1 MSLEEEVVTGA
12 GTTSQTTGINPLGLG
27 GFNALTDFQGMQA
40 AGIGGAVGGAIDIVA
55 GFAAKADAKDELNKA
70 NENLDKILSNQPSLS
85 TPAEYYDA
93 VKNAYDQRLLQMR
106 TDDINRSLAT
116 TAGAAQQFGAR
127 GLGAI
132 LGAQA
137 QAQSQLRTEALTQ
150 QQLQTD
156 ALTNLATARERETQL
171 REARSTRDI
180 ELGFDQKALAEA
192 RLGQARTQIAQGFGS
207 LAGGIA
213 GGVIGFQGAQAVKA
227 MANVAKHGA
236 EVQKTPGKYSHE
248 ENEMYVVDADGKSVG
263 LALTGGEY
271 VIDPARAKRL
281 KQKSKDSSLQGMRV
295 LRKEV
300 VKMVNDFE
308 NAT

>member
-1 MSLEEEVVTGA
+1 MDEEDEVVTGA
-12 GTTSQTTGINPLGLG
+12 GTTSQTTAGNPLGLG

-40 AGIGGAVGGAIDIVA
+40 AGIGGAVGGAIDIIA
-55 GFAAKADAKDELNKA
+55 GFAAKKDAKDELNKA
-70 NENLDKILSNQPSLS
+70 NDNLDKILSNQPSLS

-180 ELGFDQKALAEA
+180 ELGYYQKALAEA

-213 GGVIGFQGAQAVKA
+213 GGLIGFQGAQAVKT
-227 MANVAKHGA
+227 MAGMKHGG

-281 KQKSKDSSLQGMRV
+281 KEKSQDSSLQGMRV

>member
-1 MSLEEEVVTGA
+1 MDEEDEVVTGA
-12 GTTSQTTGINPLGLG
+12 GITSQTTTGNPLGLG

-40 AGIGGAVGGAIDIVA
+40 AGIGGAVGGAIDIIA
-55 GFAAKADAKDELNKA
+55 GFAAKKDAKDELNKA
-70 NENLDKILSNQPSLS
+70 NDNLDKILSNQPSLS

-156 ALTNLATARERETQL
+156 ALTNLATAREREIQL

-180 ELGFDQKALAEA
+180 ELGYDQKALAEA

-213 GGVIGFQGAQAVKA
+213 GGLIGFQGAQAVKT
-227 MANVAKHGA
+227 MAGMKHGG

-281 KQKSKDSSLQGMRV
+281 KEKSQDSSLQGMRV

>member
-55 GFAAKADAKDELNKA
+55 GFAAKKDAKDELNKA

-156 ALTNLATARERETQL
+156 ALTNLATARELETQL

-180 ELGFDQKALAEA
+180 ELGYDQKALAEA

-213 GGVIGFQGAQAVKA
+213 GGVIGFQGAQAVKT
-227 MANVAKHGA
+227 MAGLQHGG
-236 EVQKTPGKYSHE
+236 EVQKTPGKYSPE
-248 ENEMYVVDADGKSVG
+248 ENEMYVVVADGKSVG

-295 LRKEV
+295 LRREV

>member
-1 MSLEEEVVTGA
+1 MDEEDEVVTGA
-12 GTTSQTTGINPLGLG
+12 GTTSQTTAGNPLGLG

-40 AGIGGAVGGAIDIVA
+40 AGIGGAVGGAIDIIA
-55 GFAAKADAKDELNKA
+55 GFAAKKDAKDELNKA
-70 NENLDKILSNQPSLS
+70 NDNLDKILSNQPSLS

-156 ALTNLATARERETQL
+156 ALTNLATAREREIQL

-180 ELGFDQKALAEA
+180 ELGYDEKALAEA

-213 GGVIGFQGAQAVKA
+213 GGIIGFQGAQAVKA
-227 MANVAKHGA
+227 MAGAKHGA
-236 EVQKTPGKYSHE
+236 KVQKTPGKYSHE

-281 KQKSKDSSLQGMRV
+281 KEKSQDSSLQGMRV

>member
-1 MSLEEEVVTGA
+1 MNEEDEVVTGA
-12 GTTSQTTGINPLGLG
+12 GTTSQTMAVNPFGLG

-55 GFAAKADAKDELNKA
+55 GFAAKKDAKDELNKA

-180 ELGFDQKALAEA
+180 ELGYDQKALAEA

-213 GGVIGFQGAQAVKA
+213 GGVIGFQGAQAVKT
-227 MANVAKHGA
+227 MAGLKHGG

>member
-1 MSLEEEVVTGA
+1 MDEEDEVVTGA
-12 GTTSQTTGINPLGLG
+12 GTTSQTMAVNPFGLG

-180 ELGFDQKALAEA
+180 ELGYDQKALAEA

-213 GGVIGFQGAQAVKA
+213 GGLIGFQGAQTVKD
-227 MANVAKHGA
+227 MVGAKHGA

>member
-1 MSLEEEVVTGA
+1 MDEEDEVVTGA
-12 GTTSQTTGINPLGLG
+12 GTTSQTTAGNPLGLG

-40 AGIGGAVGGAIDIVA
+40 AGIGGAVGGAIDIIA
-55 GFAAKADAKDELNKA
+55 GFAAKKDAKDELNKA
-70 NENLDKILSNQPSLS
+70 NDNLDKILSNQPSLS

-180 ELGFDQKALAEA
+180 ELGYDQKALAEA

-213 GGVIGFQGAQAVKA
+213 GGIIGFQGAQAVKT
-227 MANVAKHGA
+227 MAGMKHGG

>member
-55 GFAAKADAKDELNKA
+55 GFAAKKDAKDELNKA

-180 ELGFDQKALAEA
+180 ELGYDQKALAEA
-192 RLGQARTQIAQGFGS
+192 RLGQARAQIAQGFGS

-213 GGVIGFQGAQAVKA
+213 GGLIGFQGAQAVKT
-227 MANVAKHGA
+227 MAGLKHGG
-236 EVQKTPGKYSHE
+236 EGQKTPGKYSHE

>member
-12 GTTSQTTGINPLGLG
+12 GTTSQTMAVNPFGLG

-180 ELGFDQKALAEA
+180 ELGYDQKALAEA

-213 GGVIGFQGAQAVKA
+213 GGLIGFQGAQTVKD
-227 MANVAKHGA
+227 MVGAKHGA